1 MCTCVWL
8 LSHLS
13 YSVHAGLT
21 PSHIHCGVEVTELST
36 NKQHT
41 LSSERMTYH
50 VRIGDM
56 HNFEMHSHI
65 CLHTDELRETKER
78 LNERLSDDEVTQ
90 IQFRAGQDDLENV
103 KQQLRDVEAK
113 LADRSKEC
121 EALERKAALQ
131 VHPRSLLPVLPITDA
146 RDCSA
151 LVFPSPHPER

>member
-1 MCTCVWL
+1 
-8 LSHLS
+8 
-13 YSVHAGLT
+13 
-21 PSHIHCGVEVTELST
+21 
-36 NKQHT
+36 
-41 LSSERMTYH
+41 
-50 VRIGDM
+50 
-56 HNFEMHSHI
+56 MHSHI
-65 CLHTDELRETKER
+65 YLHTGELRETKER

-131 VHPRSLLPVLPITDA
+131 VPPCSLLSVLSITDA

-151 LVFPSPHPER
+151 SVSPSPRPER